1 LRIENRE
8 LNVNALE
15 EREDVPIERLRLR
28 LYVAGNAPNSLRA
41 IANLNAIFREYLP
54 DGNYELET
62 IDILAEP
69 LRALQDNIL
78 LTPTLVKLSAPKVS
92 IVGDLSKREAVL
104 QALGL
109 STPHGS

>member
-1 LRIENRE
+1 
-8 LNVNALE
+8 VNALA
-15 EREDVPIERLRLR
+15 EREDVPVEELRLR

-54 DGNYELET
+54 DGNYQLET

-78 LTPTLVKLSAPKVS
+78 LTPTLVKLSVPKVS
-92 IVGDLSKREAVL
+92 IVGDLS
-104 QALGL
+104 
-109 STPHGS
+109 